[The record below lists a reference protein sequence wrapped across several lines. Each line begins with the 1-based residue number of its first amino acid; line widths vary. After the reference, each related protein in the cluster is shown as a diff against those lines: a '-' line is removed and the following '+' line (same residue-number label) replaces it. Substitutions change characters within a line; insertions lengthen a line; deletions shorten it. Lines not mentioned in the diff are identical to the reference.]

1 MRPGEPLLGRAG
13 CFCSC
18 GLESRR
24 LQLRAWSAQVLVRL
38 MPGELVLAGAAW
50 RAGACSCGLESL
62 EVLAVA
68 ASWVLNV
75 LLLNGALYQFLG
87 VFVILSIVMRAPV
100 AEMLLLDGAVYQFL
114 VVPAILPIILPAL
127 VAETLLGI
135 GS

>member
-1 MRPGEPLLGRAG
+1 
-13 CFCSC
+13 
-18 GLESRR
+18 
-24 LQLRAWSAQVLVRL
+24 
-38 MPGELVLAGAAW
+38 MPGDLVLAGAAW
-50 RAGACSCGLESL
+50 RAGACRCGLESL
-62 EVLAVA
+62 EVRAVA

>member
-1 MRPGEPLLGRAG
+1 MIFGMLRRA
-13 CFCSC
+13 
-18 GLESRR
+18 
-24 LQLRAWSAQVLVRL
+24 
-38 MPGELVLAGAAW
+38 LVLL
-50 RAGACSCGLESL
+50 CSIGRCGLESL

-114 VVPAILPIILPAL
+114 VVLPAILPIILPAL